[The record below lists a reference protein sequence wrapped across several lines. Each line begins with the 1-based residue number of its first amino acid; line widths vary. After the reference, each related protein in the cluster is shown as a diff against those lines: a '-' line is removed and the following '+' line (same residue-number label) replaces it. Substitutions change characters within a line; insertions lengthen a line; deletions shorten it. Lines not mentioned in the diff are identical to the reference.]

1 MGLSSWTSSIIVK
14 EKDRREPDRRLIVE
28 KLAKSHAATFTGNT
42 LRPDPDT
49 VASSAFARTSQFT
62 NNEHLLKLLLW
73 SELPSEQVPTCGWT
87 SHIGKFLPRCFN
99 PRHSLPNPSTFTS
112 ILSSSQEMGE
122 DENRR
127 RRASL

>member
-14 EKDRREPDRRLIVE
+14 EKDRREPDRRLILE
-28 KLAKSHAATFTGNT
+28 ELAKNHAATFTGNT
-42 LRPDPDT
+42 LRLDPDT
-49 VASSAFARTSQFT
+49 VASSFPARTNEFT
-62 NNEHLLKLLLW
+62 SNEHLLKLLLW

-87 SHIGKFLPRCFN
+87 SHIGKFLPNCFD

-127 RRASL
+127 GRASN